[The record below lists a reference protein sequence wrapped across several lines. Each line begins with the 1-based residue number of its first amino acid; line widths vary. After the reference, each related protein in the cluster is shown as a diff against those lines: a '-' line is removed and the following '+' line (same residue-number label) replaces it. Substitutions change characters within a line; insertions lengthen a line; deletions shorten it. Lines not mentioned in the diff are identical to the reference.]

1 MANGG
6 LPGLVAIIAFIL
18 DDHENGL
25 WLFSAAVSVAAADT
39 FASEIGCLDDRVRM
53 ITTMKKCEPGLNGGF
68 SPNGQIAALVGSTII
83 AILAFVSEANLELAA
98 LVAVI
103 GWLGC
108 QVDSVLGAVLEN
120 RGLMTK
126 GTVNAAAITF
136 GIIAMWWHLGFPH
149 L

>member
-1 MANGG
+1 
-6 LPGLVAIIAFIL
+6 
-18 DDHENGL
+18 
-25 WLFSAAVSVAAADT
+25 
-39 FASEIGCLDDRVRM
+39 M

-68 SPNGQIAALVGSTII
+68 SPNGQIAALAGSSII
-83 AILAFVSEANLELAA
+83 AVLAFASEANLTLAA
-98 LVAVI
+98 MIAVI

>member
-1 MANGG
+1 MSKEINTEAKTIQCTQKILFALGS
-6 LPGLVAIIAFIL
+6 IFISL
-18 DDHENGL
+18 L
-25 WLFSAAVSVAAADT
+25 ALSAYV
-39 FASEIGCLDDRVRM
+39 
-53 ITTMKKCEPGLNGGF
+53 
-68 SPNGQIAALVGSTII
+68 
-83 AILAFVSEANLELAA
+83 NLELAA
-98 LVAVI
+98 VAALI

-136 GIIAMWWHLGFPH
+136 GIVSMWCYLGAPH

>member
-1 MANGG
+1 M
-6 LPGLVAIIAFIL
+6 VAIIAFLL

-68 SPNGQIAALVGSTII
+68 SPNGQIAALVGSSII
-83 AILAFVSEANLELAA
+83 AILAFASEQDLTL
-98 LVAVI
+98 AVI
-103 GWLGC
+103 IAVVGWLGC

-126 GTVNAAAITF
+126 GSVNAAAITF
-136 GIIAMWWHLGFPH
+136 GIIAMWWYLGFPH